1 MRFNIDRVFKWAVG
15 IFVVEC
21 LLVVMLTVQMRD
33 YQREMES
40 EAEHAE
46 LLYLRA
52 WKKAHNDSTRIEE
65 QQEQCMKDA
74 YRMLRPFLAIP
85 MEPPPEPKKKSNGI
99 IT

>member
-1 MRFNIDRVFKWAVG
+1 MRFDIDRVFKWAAGIVVVG
-15 IFVVEC
+15 C

-33 YQREMES
+33 YQRDMES

-52 WKKAHNDSTRIEE
+52 WKKAHNDSIRIEE
-65 QQEQCMKDA
+65 QRDQCIQDA
-74 YRMLRPFLAIP
+74 FRMLKPFLRIP
-85 MEPPPEPKKKSNGI
+85 MEPPPPKPESRGI